1 MSAANTDRPSA
12 SESGGDG
19 ARGRS
24 PRVGSN
30 PVVVILMGSAADRDH
45 AGKVAAVATAL
56 GIDVEQRVGSAHKT
70 PGHVLDIIAHY
81 EADPR
86 PKVWVTI
93 AGRSNALSAFVE
105 AAVTA
110 PVISC
115 PPLAMPEDVWSSLR
129 MPADVAPMVVLDP
142 ANAGLAAAKIL
153 ALVDPSIGERFAARR
168 ATEFAKVTSAD
179 AEMNP

>member
-1 MSAANTDRPSA
+1 MS
-12 SESGGDG
+12 
-19 ARGRS
+19 
-24 PRVGSN
+24 
-30 PVVVILMGSAADRDH
+30 PVIIILMGSGADKEH
-45 AGKVAAVATAL
+45 AGKVAAVATGL
-56 GIDVEQRVGSAHKT
+56 GVDVIQRVGSAHKT
-70 PGHVLDIIAHY
+70 PGHVLEIIAEY

-142 ANAGLAAAKIL
+142 ANARRRQ
-153 ALVDPSIGERFAARR
+153 DPRPRR
-168 ATEFAKVTSAD
+168 PGDRRTVGRPAGDRVRQGHRRRRRDHFMIDRGTPVVT
-179 AEMNP
+179 

>member
-1 MSAANTDRPSA
+1 MSLRPLI
-12 SESGGDG
+12 
-19 ARGRS
+19 
-24 PRVGSN
+24 
-30 PVVVILMGSAADRDH
+30 VILMGSAADRDH
-45 AGKVAAVATAL
+45 AAKVAAVASGL
-56 GIDVEQRVGSAHKT
+56 GVDVVQRVGSAHKT
-70 PGHVLDIIAHY
+70 PAHVLGIIAEY

-105 AAVTA
+105 AAVSA

-153 ALVDPSIGERFAARR
+153 ALIDPAIAERFAARR
-168 ATEFAKVTSAD
+168 AVEFAKVTTAD
-179 AEMNP
+179 AELVR